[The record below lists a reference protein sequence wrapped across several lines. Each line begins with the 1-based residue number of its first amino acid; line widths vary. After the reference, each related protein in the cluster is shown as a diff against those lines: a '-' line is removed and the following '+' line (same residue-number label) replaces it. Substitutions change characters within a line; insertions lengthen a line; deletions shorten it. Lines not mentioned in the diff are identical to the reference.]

1 MKGFFFDENV
11 PGKLTFAPSLPVYS
25 ANSLGKAVSDTSI
38 WDYAKLNQLVIVSKD
53 TDFSNRIMPIAP
65 PPWVVHLRIG
75 NLRKKE
81 FHKFLQAVWPQIEKL
96 LPAHKLVNVYLDR
109 IEAVR

>member
-1 MKGFFFDENV
+1 MGE
-11 PGKLTFAPSLPVYS
+11 FARARFL
-25 ANSLGKAVSDTSI
+25 A
-38 WDYAKLNQLVIVSKD
+38 IVTKD
-53 TDFSNRIMPIAP
+53 TDFSDRILLSQP

-75 NLRKKE
+75 NLRRTD
-81 FHKFLQAVWPQIEKL
+81 FHAFLTRVWPQIEAL